1 MTLKSAVNAQKEK
14 KTMSPIY
21 RATDGLMNGPT
32 NRRTDQQMDRPPNIV
47 GYRVAC
53 KRLEKT
59 EHFAP
64 FFKNVRAS

>member
-1 MTLKSAVNAQKEK
+1 
-14 KTMSPIY
+14 MSLIT

-47 GYRVAC
+47 GYRVEC
-53 KRLEKT
+53 KRAN
-59 EHFAP
+59 FAP